1 MKRLLPVST
10 AILACVAA
18 AGCSEPKIETYRVKK
33 DPTAPAA
40 KAPAASATP
49 ATASAS
55 PANPAAPAAAAP
67 VAAAPAASAPAPATA
82 ATPAAGGAAD
92 RAAMANTPVATSQG
106 QGLQWTAP
114 ANWTAKAGSA
124 MRKGT
129 FAIKGAGGEA
139 ELAITAFPGDVGGDL
154 ANVNRWRGQVGL
166 GPIGSAELAS
176 ALTRFRANGLDVAV
190 VDILGANGQRILGGI
205 VPFAGSTW
213 FFKVTGPDAV
223 VAAEKPAFVEY
234 MKTVRAP

>member
-1 MKRLLPVST
+1 MKRLLPAST
-10 AILACVAA
+10 ALLLCLAGS
-18 AGCSEPKIETYRVKK
+18 GCSDPKIETYRVKK
-33 DPTAPAA
+33 DPAAAPTATAAATPASPAPAPAA
-40 KAPAASATP
+40 PA
-49 ATASAS
+49 
-55 PANPAAPAAAAP
+55 PAAPAAA
-67 VAAAPAASAPAPATA
+67 PAATVV
-82 ATPAAGGAAD
+82 AAD
-92 RAAMANTPVATSQG
+92 RAAMANTAVATAKG

-114 ANWTAKAGSA
+114 ANWTPKAGSA

-129 FAIKGAGGEA
+129 YAIKGAGGEA

-176 ALTRFRANGLDVAV
+176 SINRFRANSLDIAV
-190 VDILGANGQRILGGI
+190 VDILGSNGQRILGGI

-213 FFKVTGPDAV
+213 FFKLTGPDGV

>member
-1 MKRLLPVST
+1 MKRLLPAST
-10 AILACVAA
+10 ALLLCLAGS
-18 AGCSEPKIETYRVKK
+18 GCSEPKIETYRVKK
-33 DPTAPAA
+33 DPAAAPTATAA
-40 KAPAASATP
+40 ATP
-49 ATASAS
+49 AS
-55 PANPAAPAAAAP
+55 PAPAPAAPAPAAP
-67 VAAAPAASAPAPATA
+67 SAPAAAPAATVAAP
-82 ATPAAGGAAD
+82 D
-92 RAAMANTPVATSQG
+92 RAAMANTAVATAKG

-114 ANWTAKAGSA
+114 ANWTPKAGSA

-129 FAIKGAGGEA
+129 YAIKGAGGEA

-166 GPIGSAELAS
+166 GPINSAELAS
-176 ALTRFRANGLDVAV
+176 SINRFRAHSLEIAV
-190 VDILGANGQRILGGI
+190 VDILGSNGQRILGGI

-213 FFKVTGPDAV
+213 FFKLTGPDAV

>member
-10 AILACVAA
+10 ALLVCAA
-18 AGCSEPKIETYRVKK
+18 ATGCSEPKIETYRVKK
-33 DPTAPAA
+33 DPTAPA
-40 KAPAASATP
+40 PAAAAAP
-49 ATASAS
+49 ATA
-55 PANPAAPAAAAP
+55 PATAANAAAPAGPATPTPAAAAP
-67 VAAAPAASAPAPATA
+67 APKPAPAAGSAASA
-82 ATPAAGGAAD
+82 AAD
-92 RAAMANTPVATSQG
+92 RAAMANTPVATVQG
-106 QGLQWTAP
+106 QGLSWTAP
-114 ANWTAKAGSA
+114 AHWTAKAGSA

-129 FAIKGAGGEA
+129 YAIKGAGGEA

-166 GPIGSAELAS
+166 GPIGSTELAS
-176 ALTRFRANGLDVAV
+176 SLTRFRANALDVAV

-213 FFKVTGPDAV
+213 FFKMTGPDAV

>member
-1 MKRLLPVST
+1 MKRLLPAST
-10 AILACVAA
+10 ALLLCLIGT
-18 AGCSEPKIETYRVKK
+18 GCSDPKIETYRVKK
-33 DPTAPAA
+33 DPAAAPAVAAAATPPASAAPATAPAA
-40 KAPAASATP
+40 ST
-49 ATASAS
+49 
-55 PANPAAPAAAAP
+55 
-67 VAAAPAASAPAPATA
+67 APAPASA
-82 ATPAAGGAAD
+82 ATVAAPD
-92 RAAMANTPVATSQG
+92 RAAMANTAVATAKG

-114 ANWTAKAGSA
+114 ANWTPKAGSA

-129 FAIKGAGGEA
+129 YAIKGAGGEA

-166 GPIGSAELAS
+166 GPINSAELAS
-176 ALTRFRANGLDVAV
+176 SINRFRAHSLEIAV
-190 VDILGANGQRILGGI
+190 VDILGSNGQRILGAI

-213 FFKVTGPDAV
+213 FFKLTGPDAV

>member
-10 AILACVAA
+10 ALLFCIGAT
-18 AGCSEPKIETYRVKK
+18 GCSDPKIETYRVKK
-33 DPTAPAA
+33 DPAAAPAVAGASTTPTAPAA
-40 KAPAASATP
+40 S
-49 ATASAS
+49 TA
-55 PANPAAPAAAAP
+55 PAAPAAPA
-67 VAAAPAASAPAPATA
+67 VAANPA
-82 ATPAAGGAAD
+82 ATPASPSSAGPAD

-114 ANWTAKAGSA
+114 AHWTAKAGSA

-129 FAIKGAGGEA
+129 YTVKGAGGEA

-176 ALTRFRANGLDVAV
+176 SLTRFRANALDVAV

-213 FFKVTGPDAV
+213 FFKLTGPDAV
-223 VAAEKPAFVEY
+223 VAAEKPAFVDY
-234 MKTVRAP
+234 LKTVRAP

>member
-67 VAAAPAASAPAPATA
+67 AASAPAPATA

-92 RAAMANTPVATSQG
+92 RAAMANTLVATSQG

-166 GPIGSAELAS
+166 GPIGSTELAS
-176 ALTRFRANGLDVAV
+176 SLVRSRANGLDVAV

-213 FFKVTGPDAV
+213 FFKMTGPDAV

>member
-1 MKRLLPVST
+1 MKRLLPAST
-10 AILACVAA
+10 ALLLCLAGS
-18 AGCSEPKIETYRVKK
+18 GCSDPKIETYRVKK
-33 DPTAPAA
+33 DPAATPTAAAAATSPAAAAPAA
-40 KAPAASATP
+40 A
-49 ATASAS
+49 
-55 PANPAAPAAAAP
+55 PAAPAAAAAP
-67 VAAAPAASAPAPATA
+67 AAPAAPAAAPAASAT
-82 ATPAAGGAAD
+82 TVVAAD
-92 RAAMANTPVATSQG
+92 RAAMANTAVATATG

-114 ANWTAKAGSA
+114 SHWTAKAGSA

-129 FAIKGAGGEA
+129 YAIKGAGGEA

-176 ALTRFRANGLDVAV
+176 SINRFRAHSLDVAV
-190 VDILGANGQRILGGI
+190 IDILGSNGQRILGGI

-213 FFKVTGPDAV
+213 FFKLTGPDAV
-223 VAAEKPAFVEY
+223 VAAEKAVFVEY

>member
-10 AILACVAA
+10 ALLVCAA
-18 AGCSEPKIETYRVKK
+18 ATGCSEPKIETYRVKK

-40 KAPAASATP
+40 AAPAAASATP
-49 ATASAS
+49 ATA
-55 PANPAAPAAAAP
+55 PATAANAAGPATPAPTAAAAP
-67 VAAAPAASAPAPATA
+67 AQKP
-82 ATPAAGGAAD
+82 TPAAGAAAGAAAD

-114 ANWTAKAGSA
+114 AHWAAKAGSA

-129 FAIKGAGGEA
+129 YAIKGAGGEA

-166 GPIGSAELAS
+166 GPIGSTELAS
-176 ALTRFRANGLDVAV
+176 SLTRFRAHSLDVAV

-213 FFKVTGPDAV
+213 FFKMTGPDAV

-234 MKTVRAP
+234 LKTVRAP